1 VGGAQLL
8 KILFFIVLFFAAIAV
23 WRTWRR
29 GRRRMDEER
38 AAADFVRDT
47 PQLQEDF
54 RAAANV
60 SGKPR
65 GLRWKACEF
74 QGPLLLARDRVN
86 GKLVGLIGATVSFE
100 AIAGGGMEEVEAVGN
115 LRAVTAIFTWSG
127 FDWTTSGRPVF
138 NLEPRQVLEQYRE
151 NLAPIAN

>member
-1 VGGAQLL
+1 
-8 KILFFIVLFFAAIAV
+8 
-23 WRTWRR
+23 
-29 GRRRMDEER
+29 MDEER

-47 PQLQEDF
+47 PKLQEDF

-65 GLRWKACEF
+65 GLRWKSCDF

-100 AIAGGGMEEVEAVGN
+100 AIEGGGMEEVEAVGN

-127 FDWTTSGRPVF
+127 FDWTTAGRPVF
-138 NLEPRQVLEQYRE
+138 NLEPPQVLEQYRE
-151 NLAPIAN
+151 SLAPIAQ

>member
-1 VGGAQLL
+1 
-8 KILFFIVLFFAAIAV
+8 
-23 WRTWRR
+23 
-29 GRRRMDEER
+29 
-38 AAADFVRDT
+38 
-47 PQLQEDF
+47 
-54 RAAANV
+54 
-60 SGKPR
+60 
-65 GLRWKACEF
+65 
-74 QGPLLLARDRVN
+74 VN